1 MVSPS
6 ILSQLPLLYDLH
18 SKIQILK
25 RKNYTTKESP
35 VQTLH
40 KAANAANKHKNREKK
55 KKTEQL
61 DYNIESR
68 N

>member
-6 ILSQLPLLYDLH
+6 ILLPLPLLYDLH

-40 KAANAANKHKNREKK
+40 KAAKAAYKQKNREKK
-55 KKTEQL
+55 KL
-61 DYNIESR
+61 NS
-68 N
+68 

>member
-6 ILSQLPLLYDLH
+6 ILLPLPLLYDLH

-40 KAANAANKHKNREKK
+40 KAAKAAYKQKNREKK
-55 KKTEQL
+55 
-61 DYNIESR
+61 N
-68 N
+68 